1 MWQTSTET
9 PPAAATI
16 LFFLWILAF
25 MNLASYTSST
35 GTHFYCDKWL
45 RSQANGIISGG
56 TVTGICVKSDGLLH
70 GSGTDLL
77 HKNSPQKKK
86 KKDKALKRSSS
97 RWWRLKLAP
106 CRHAELLNCC
116 CHSPPYCPAAYSK
129 GQQCFDLPVPHQSLE
144 LVQTVLTKKQWTWS
158 IGTFL
163 TQAGF
168 EPVNQQKYAVRRQ
181 LILFAILF

>member
-1 MWQTSTET
+1 MADIHRNASSSCNN
-9 PPAAATI
+9 PA
-16 LFFLWILAF
+16 FFLLWILAF
-25 MNLASYTSST
+25 ATLASYTSTT

-56 TVTGICVKSDGLLH
+56 TVAGICVKSDGLLH
-70 GSGTDLL
+70 GSGIDLL
-77 HKNSPQKKK
+77 QKNKKIK
-86 KKDKALKRSSS
+86 LS
-97 RWWRLKLAP
+97 RGVVLKLAP

-129 GQQCFDLPVPHQSLE
+129 GQQCFDLPVPQQCLE
-144 LVQTVLTKKQWTWS
+144 LVQTVLTERQWTWT

-163 TQAGF
+163 AHAGF